1 MVHKLYSI
9 RDRAAGQF
17 GPVFQAV
24 NDAVASRSMVRLMEK
39 IPSYDRDAFQLV
51 RLGSFDD
58 ETGNISVTGCDVV
71 DYSMPKF
78 DDIPQRK
85 FDFTHEEER

>member
-1 MVHKLYSI
+1 MVHKLYSV
-9 RDRAAGQF
+9 RDRAADQF
-17 GPVFQAV
+17 GPVFQAI

-71 DYSMPKF
+71 DYKMPKF
-78 DDIPQRK
+78 EDIEQRK
-85 FDFTHEEER
+85 FNFSLEEDR

>member
-9 RDRAAGQF
+9 RDRAASQF

-24 NDAVASRSMVRLMEK
+24 NDAVAARAMVRLMEK

-58 ETGNISVTGCDVV
+58 ETGNILVTGCDVV
-71 DYSMPKF
+71 DYSMPRF
-78 DDIPQRK
+78 EDVHSRE
-85 FDFTHEEER
+85 FDFGMGAD